1 MNKVK
6 KLITNNLDIKL
17 LALFMA
23 IILWFYIS
31 SEYNITSE
39 KYFEIEVIPINLSN
53 NFSIKEI
60 RDKVSV
66 GIKGPQSIVENL
78 SDSKIFGTIN
88 LQNVSDSGEY
98 IIGVNVISPKNT
110 EVVKIIP
117 EEFRVII
124 EKIISEEY
132 SIDYNLIGLPEK
144 GFSLKEEPE
153 LNPKNILV
161 IAPESLHNT
170 IGQARIDIDI
180 SSINKDVNKKE
191 RVKIYSKDGDV
202 LNDLKIN
209 PEEISVSIQVR
220 EGYPEKIL
228 EIKPRIIGK
237 PAPGYY
243 ISKIEANP
251 NSFKVYGEYT
261 KINNIEFLETIP
273 IDVNGISKTL
283 TVKISPNVVEGMY
296 LAENQEILAEV
307 QIHVEERIEEV
318 VFKNLKIEI
327 REASPFINYQLIP
340 ETVEVKL
347 AGKQS
352 HINSI
357 KEEDITIFVN
367 LSDTERETVKVEAKL
382 PLEINLIEIFPEEVT
397 VSIKK

>member
-1 MNKVK
+1 M
-6 KLITNNLDIKL
+6 
-17 LALFMA
+17 
-23 IILWFYIS
+23 
-31 SEYNITSE
+31 
-39 KYFEIEVIPINLSN
+39 
-53 NFSIKEI
+53 
-60 RDKVSV
+60 
-66 GIKGPQSIVENL
+66 
-78 SDSKIFGTIN
+78 
-88 LQNVSDSGEY
+88 QNVSDSGEY

-382 PLEINLIEIFPEEVT
+382 PLEINLIEILPEEVT

>member
-382 PLEINLIEIFPEEVT
+382 PLEINLIEILPEEVA